1 MGWMDNLANTLSGR
15 TETSLERTTPVNE
28 EYDQRLAMLDSFVK
42 QQSPGTNNAPDGSVS
57 EKMSPVGLDAIIQ
70 DWVRQQFIYRRSIL
84 QDLYIMAFQVTEI
97 RSALLSIKRE
107 VFRKGFGE
115 WVQKFVRSC
124 PNCEKKYD
132 ESGEGCD
139 ECFDYEYVTEYRY
152 TETGDHSA
160 YRTKKWKRDE
170 NGNKIPTQTRMP
182 DLTQQNRFDTFL
194 EDANTFHQP
203 LLNVLME
210 FFDDVMIAD
219 DGFLLINKEYEL
231 DRDSGEIFVKD
242 VFEITRLHPAL
253 VEFDIDRKDGLPE
266 RSHYICL
273 LHRNEQIN
281 TGPGGC
287 AAVADDGMTCGAE
300 LYPALYRYYWRGRYR
315 YYTRDEIFHAS
326 FFAPSKTY
334 GYSPVLTIFEK
345 ILTLTGLD
353 RTYYRYFYERRIPP
367 GVVISYTDDP
377 ESLETEIE
385 RIKMQMLQDP
395 NTFPWIAAA
404 SKSNRGRTDHIRLG
418 YTFEELDILSV
429 RQEIRERIAML
440 WGVTPMYQGDSSSV
454 GGLTRETA
462 QTSMFENLVESYQNI
477 INRGVIPFI
486 LKSLGITDWEIQ
498 LTPPLE
504 RTEEDKLRLDKQRI
518 ENAQAMIN
526 LGYTPVKTKGVDIKF
541 TYEKAPQAP
550 MGMPGMDPM
559 GGAMGMPPPPM
570 GPEAGGMP
578 PAPPP
583 AGPPAG
589 GMPPPPPPG

>member
-1 MGWMDNLANTLSGR
+1 MGWLDTFASTLSGR
-15 TETSLERTTPVNE
+15 STVGNGSDASLAAQGEVNN
-28 EYDQRLAMLDSFVK
+28 RLSMLDALIK
-42 QQSPGTNNAPDGSVS
+42 QNTSSDNGTGGSIS
-57 EKMSPVGLDAIIQ
+57 ERMSPVGLDAIIQ

-115 WVQKFVRSC
+115 WSQKFVREC
-124 PNCEKKYD
+124 PDCKKKFD
-132 ESGEGCD
+132 ESGEDCD
-139 ECFDYEYVTEYRY
+139 ECFDYEFVIEYRY
-152 TETGDHSA
+152 NETGESVPTNVK
-160 YRTKKWKRDE
+160 RWKRDE
-170 NGNKIPTQTRMP
+170 FGQKIPTHTRLP
-182 DLTQQNRFDTFL
+182 DLKEQERFETFY

-203 LLNVLME
+203 LLNVLQE

-231 DRDSGEIFVKD
+231 DRDSGQIYIKD

-281 TGPGGC
+281 MGPGQC
-287 AAVADDGMTCGAE
+287 ATIADDNMICGAD
-300 LYPALYRYYWRGRYR
+300 LHPAMYRYYWRGRYR
-315 YYTRDEIFHAS
+315 YYTKDEIFHTS
-326 FFAPSKTY
+326 FFSPSKTY

-367 GVVISYTDDP
+367 GVIISYTDDP
-377 ESLETEIE
+377 ESMESEIE
-385 RIKMQMLQDP
+385 RIKLQMLQDP
-395 NTFPWIAAA
+395 NTFPWVAA
-404 SKSNRGRTDHIRLG
+404 SAKTSRGKTDHIKLG

-440 WGVTPMYQGDSSSV
+440 WGVTPMYQGDSASV

-462 QTSMFENLVESYQNI
+462 QTGMFENLIEAYQNV
-477 INRGVIPFI
+477 INRGAIPFI
-486 LKSLGITDWEIQ
+486 LKNLGVLDWEIS
-498 LTPPLE
+498 LVPPME
-504 RTEEDKLRLDKQRI
+504 RTEEDGLRLEKQRI

-526 LGYTPVKTKGVDIKF
+526 LGYQATKTKGNEIRF
-541 TYEKAPQAP
+541 TYEKSPMP
-550 MGMPGMDPM
+550 MGQPGMAGGPPPM
-559 GGAMGMPPPPM
+559 AGGGVGAAPGMLPGGEMPPPPQPT
-570 GPEAGGMP
+570 GDEE
-578 PAPPP
+578 
-583 AGPPAG
+583 
-589 GMPPPPPPG
+589 

>member
-1 MGWMDNLANTLSGR
+1 MGWMDNLANTIAGR
-15 TETSLERTTPVNE
+15 TGDMPVVPPSINA
-28 EYDQRLAMLDSFVK
+28 EYDQRLAILDNFTK
-42 QQSPGTNNAPDGSVS
+42 QQQMNGNAPEGTIS

-115 WVQKFVRSC
+115 WVQKFVRTC

-139 ECFDYEYVTEYRY
+139 ECFDYEYVTEFRY
-152 TETGDHSA
+152 NETGEHTPF
-160 YRTKKWKRDE
+160 RVKRWKRDDE
-170 NGNKIPTQTRMP
+170 GNKIATRTKLP
-182 DLTQQNRFDTFL
+182 DLTQQSRFDTFL
-194 EDANTFHQP
+194 DNANTFHQP

-219 DGFLLINKEYEL
+219 DGFLLVNKEYEL

-287 AAVADDGMTCGAE
+287 AAVAEDGSICGAE
-300 LYPALYRYYWRGRYR
+300 LYPAMYRYYWRGRYR

-486 LKSLGITDWEIQ
+486 LKAIGITDWEIQ
-498 LTPPLE
+498 LTPPME

-526 LGYTPVKTKGVDIKF
+526 LGYTPTKVKGVDIKF
-541 TYEKAPQAP
+541 TYEKAPQPP
-550 MGMPGMDPM
+550 MGMPGME
-559 GGAMGMPPPPM
+559 GMGMPPPPM
-570 GPEAGGMP
+570 GGPA
-578 PAPPP
+578 APPP
-583 AGPPAG
+583 MAPPMDPGMAPPPPGP
-589 GMPPPPPPG
+589 MPPPPPAG

>member
-1 MGWMDNLANTLSGR
+1 MGWLDAFASTMTGRPSLGEGSGGGLPMPQQDSEVNNRLS
-15 TETSLERTTPVNE
+15 LLDALVN
-28 EYDQRLAMLDSFVK
+28 K
-42 QQSPGTNNAPDGSVS
+42 QSASGGPDESIS
-57 EKMSPVGLDAIIQ
+57 SRMSPVGLDAIIQ

-115 WVQKFVRSC
+115 WTQKFVREC
-124 PNCEKKYD
+124 PECRKRFD

-139 ECFDYEYVTEYRY
+139 ECFDYEFVTEYRY
-152 TETGDHSA
+152 NETGE
-160 YRTKKWKRDE
+160 YVPIQVKRWRRDE
-170 NGNKIPTQTRMP
+170 YGQKIPTQTRLP
-182 DLTQQNRFDTFL
+182 DLHQQERFETFY

-203 LLNVLME
+203 LLNVLQE

-231 DRDSGEIFVKD
+231 DRNSGQIYIKD

-281 TGPGGC
+281 MGPGQC
-287 AAVADDGMTCGAE
+287 AAVADDNMICGAD
-300 LYPALYRYYWRGRYR
+300 LHPAMYRYYWRGRYR
-315 YYTRDEIFHAS
+315 YYTKDEIFHTS
-326 FFAPSKTY
+326 FFSPSKTY

-367 GVVISYTDDP
+367 GVIISYTDDP
-377 ESLETEIE
+377 ESMESEIE
-385 RIKMQMLQDP
+385 RIKLQMLQDP
-395 NTFPWIAAA
+395 NTFPWVAA
-404 SKSNRGRTDHIRLG
+404 SAKTSRGKTDHIKLG

-440 WGVTPMYQGDSSSV
+440 WGVTPMYQGDSTSV

-462 QTSMFENLVESYQNI
+462 QTSMFENLIEAYQNV
-477 INRGVIPFI
+477 INRGAIPFI
-486 LKSLGITDWEIQ
+486 LKNLGINDWEVG
-498 LTPPLE
+498 LVPPME
-504 RTEEDKLRLDKQRI
+504 RTEEEGLRLEKQRI
-518 ENAQAMIN
+518 ENAQSMIN
-526 LGYTPVKTKGVDIKF
+526 LGYQATKTKGTDIRF
-541 TYEKAPQAP
+541 TYEKSPMP
-550 MGMPGMDPM
+550 MGQPGMA
-559 GGAMGMPPPPM
+559 GGPPPAIGGGVGAAPGMPTGEMPPPPHPTE
-570 GPEAGGMP
+570 GEE
-578 PAPPP
+578 
-583 AGPPAG
+583 
-589 GMPPPPPPG
+589 